1 MTQLIGLICEN
12 RKKVI
17 LISDR
22 MVTTSNGSLCF
33 EHERKCE
40 RVAYNALILTAGTTH
55 EPELVEDT
63 KAEIKGKVLI
73 RNIAEIL
80 SKHYRKI
87 RKKRIKHEILEEIGI
102 SSFDEFHKKQ
112 NILHSGVTHEL
123 SERIRKFDLNLSLLL
138 GGVDEE
144 AHLYRIGEPGA
155 YRSFDGI
162 GFCCIGIGNRHA
174 DPVFA
179 FYGFSPK
186 LLVEDAL
193 KIGFEAKKRA
203 EMAGGVGKQT
213 DVWII
218 DKKGIKEVKPET
230 IKELEDSHVKQE
242 DYSRLLKS
250 VKIETTNF
258 GVS

>member
-1 MTQLIGLICEN
+1 MTQLIGVICEN

-22 MVTTSNGSLCF
+22 MVTAGNGSLCF

-40 RVAYNALILTAGTTH
+40 RVATNALVLTAGTIH
-55 EPELVEDT
+55 EPELLEDT
-63 KAEIKGKVLI
+63 KNEIKGKVVI
-73 RNIAEIL
+73 RDISEIL
-80 SKHYRKI
+80 SRHYRAI
-87 RKKRIKHEILEEIGI
+87 RKKRIVYEVLEKSGI
-102 SSFDEFHKKQ
+102 SSFNEFHSKQ
-112 NILHSGVTHEL
+112 KILHDILVSQL
-123 SERIRKFDLNLSLLL
+123 SDKINKFSLDLALLL
-138 GGVDEE
+138 GGVDKE
-144 AHLYRIGEPGA
+144 AHLYRIGEPGT
-155 YRSFDGI
+155 YRSFDGV

-186 LLVEDAL
+186 LSVEDAL

-203 EMAGGVGKQT
+203 EMAGGVGKHT

-218 DKKGIKEVKPET
+218 DKNGIKEVKPET
-230 IKELEDSHVKQE
+230 IKKLEDSHVKQE

-250 VKIETTNF
+250 IKIKTKNF